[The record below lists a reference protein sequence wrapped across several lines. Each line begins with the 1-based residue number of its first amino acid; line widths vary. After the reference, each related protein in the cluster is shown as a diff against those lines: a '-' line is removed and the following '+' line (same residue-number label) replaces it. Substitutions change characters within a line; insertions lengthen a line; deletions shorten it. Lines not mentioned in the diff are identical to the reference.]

1 MKVVYIKNI
10 SKTISAGDIKEV
22 ADGYAQNFL
31 LPKGLA
37 LPATEENINKVKS
50 GKKRKEKESV
60 LSLVKTEKLA
70 KQLDGLEINFKE
82 NANEKGTL
90 FAAIS
95 EKELCRG
102 LEKMNI
108 KVNPKNLKLKQHIK
122 EIGQHEVV
130 VELNHGLEARV
141 NVSVISNQ

>member
-1 MKVVYIKNI
+1 MKVVYTKNNNKGI
-10 SKTISAGDIKEV
+10 NAGEVKEV

-50 GKKRKEKESV
+50 GKKRKEKEFV
-60 LSLVKTEKLA
+60 LSMAKTEKLA

-95 EKELCRG
+95 EKEFCRE
-102 LEKMNI
+102 LEKRNI
-108 KVNPKNLKLKQHIK
+108 KVNPKNLKLNQRIK
-122 EIGQHEVV
+122 EVGQHEVI
-130 VELNHGLEARV
+130 VELNHGLGAKV
-141 NVSVISNQ
+141 NVAVERK